1 MYKIQLFVKAP
12 SVAARKLN
20 DVENSNTDIIM
31 KTRKD
36 KKLAKKSKVYQKAKK
51 KLRKRQKRKLK
62 KQKKKNVKN
71 QNKLKVR
78 RKKIQLSLPDK
89 PKQNVLQMIL
99 VCSIVNFQ
107 QQNQKF

>member
-51 KLRKRQKRKLK
+51 NLERDKKENWKNKR
-62 KQKKKNVKN
+62 
-71 QNKLKVR
+71 R
-78 RKKIQLSLPDK
+78 R
-89 PKQNVLQMIL
+89 M
-99 VCSIVNFQ
+99 
-107 QQNQKF
+107 